1 MKNSTKLSINYH
13 RRTLGQHFLVHANTA
28 YWIVR
33 QAGITAR
40 DLVIEIGPGRGIL
53 TNALSETGARIFA
66 IEKDHGLC
74 RYLKEHFIKQAQVTI
89 LEGDATRFQWETLSD
104 ENHPAILVGNLPYN
118 VSTQILWHLLTRTH
132 IFKKWLFLFQKE
144 VAERI
149 CAKVGSSSYG
159 ALSVFVQSVT
169 RPTLIRIFPPNFFT
183 PRPKVDS
190 ALVSFEMIQMEGM
203 SHRMNEM
210 HFVQIVKSAFS
221 HRRKMLRNNLKYLFE
236 GNVTAMQY
244 VLKSVG
250 IEGTCRAQDLS
261 VEDYLHLANAMAD
274 LKQIIE

>member
-1 MKNSTKLSINYH
+1 MKNSTNLPDSYH
-13 RRTLGQHFLVHANTA
+13 RHALGQHFLVHSNTA
-28 YWIVR
+28 YWIAR
-33 QAGITAR
+33 QAGVTAR

-53 TNALSETGARIFA
+53 TNALSETGARIIA
-66 IEKDHGLC
+66 IEKDKELC
-74 RYLKEHFIKQAQVTI
+74 KYLKKHFIKQTHVTI

-104 ENHPAILVGNLPYN
+104 KKHPAILVGNLPYN
-118 VSTQILWHLLTRTH
+118 VSTQILWHLLTQTH
-132 IFKKWLFLFQKE
+132 IFKKWQFLFQKE

-183 PRPKVDS
+183 PPPKVDS

-203 SHRMNEM
+203 SHM
-210 HFVQIVKSAFS
+210 HKRPLVEIVKSAFS
-221 HRRKMLRNNLKYLFE
+221 HRRKMLRNNLKYLFD
-236 GNVTAMQY
+236 GNVTAMERL
-244 VLKSVG
+244 LKSVG

-261 VEDYLHLANAMAD
+261 VEDYLRLANAMAD
-274 LKQIIE
+274 LKQTIE